1 MHLYFDESGDFAFPA
16 DRFDVYVQAAL
27 ICPDSVLET
36 VEQFV
41 AGMKRELGVP
51 ELHAAE
57 LADEQLVEICRFVG
71 AGPLSLVGQ
80 VTDTTVMTGE
90 QISAHRKEQAALLAD
105 NLEQYKQA
113 DGKWAGAEAWYQ
125 RHIKRTELASR
136 VNNSEY
142 VQADLLVLL
151 IHAALFKSDR
161 PLPRRPLARRPS
173 RLPLHPRRQAAGQ
186 AGRRREGLERAADA
200 APRQQPLRVGRSDR
214 VECRAA
220 APVRDPVQ

>member
-105 NLEQYKQA
+105 NLEQYKQP
-113 DGKWAGAEAWYQ
+113 
-125 RHIKRTELASR
+125 TASG
-136 VNNSEY
+136 
-142 VQADLLVLL
+142 
-151 IHAALFKSDR
+151 
-161 PLPRRPLARRPS
+161 PGRRPGISGTSSAPSWPRASTTPSTSRPTCWY
-173 RLPLHPRRQAAGQ
+173 R
-186 AGRRREGLERAADA
+186 
-200 APRQQPLRVGRSDR
+200 
-214 VECRAA
+214 
-220 APVRDPVQ
+220 